1 MLSENFTLGAMRD
14 RRRRRKPLAF
24 LKNTLSGTVLA
35 GPRANLRE
43 RQVLGTNRQISTV
56 LDVVERQI
64 PRLEAAILF
73 EGRRPELATNLADL
87 WARRRLLRQFLRVRE
102 VEASKKVV
110 DFAKWR
116 DGNGARQLI
125 EARTRAA

>member
-1 MLSENFTLGAMRD
+1 LR
-14 RRRRRKPLAF
+14 
-24 LKNTLSGTVLA
+24 V
-35 GPRANLRE
+35 RAKASRE

-125 EARTRAA
+125 EARSRAA

>member
-1 MLSENFTLGAMRD
+1 L
-14 RRRRRKPLAF
+14 
-24 LKNTLSGTVLA
+24 
-35 GPRANLRE
+35 RAKSRE
-43 RQVLGTNRQISTV
+43 RHVLGTNRQITTV

-64 PRLEAAILF
+64 PRLEAAILL

-87 WARRRLLRQFLRVRE
+87 WARRRLLRQFLRIRE
-102 VEASKKVV
+102 VEASKKIV

-125 EARTRAA
+125 EARQRVA